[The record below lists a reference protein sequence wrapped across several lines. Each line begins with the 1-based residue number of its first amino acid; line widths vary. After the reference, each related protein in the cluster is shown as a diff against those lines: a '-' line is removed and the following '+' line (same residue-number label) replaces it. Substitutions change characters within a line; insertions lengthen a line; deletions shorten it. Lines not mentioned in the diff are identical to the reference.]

1 MSSRW
6 MRSGLALALAALFVG
21 VLTAVASAKPSES
34 AAGAQP
40 QTIAAGTL
48 NIYGYGP
55 GDDIQENRAS
65 YAARQ
70 MSDTDINRPA
80 GDFNDQVFLTRLASG
95 DVPDLV
101 RMSRP
106 RVGTYAARGVLRPV
120 GGCISQ
126 AVRKLYRV
134 GALRAMTYKGQLY
147 GLPEFTQ
154 PVTLTVNRSAANAAG
169 VSINDI
175 STTNKRKLLAAT
187 KKLVKI
193 SGGDLQRIGFDPK
206 IDSFIFFQLWLRWFG
221 NKYDVVSANGLKAQ
235 LNTPQAVAALAY
247 GVQLINA
254 QGGWNR
260 FNTFRNTFNF
270 FGRDNPFV
278 RDQLGA
284 SPLEAFFYNQ
294 FSNNSPDVDIV
305 AKFFTN
311 RKGGPISVVTGNG
324 WVVPKATKN
333 AAAACAYMKQVT
345 STQAW
350 LSAAKQRYDARKR
363 TGATFM
369 GLYTANAEADRKIL
383 EDIYQSFGKEQF
395 DRAVRVLVAA
405 GRFGFEMP
413 PSPGG
418 AQIVDA
424 TVAAIQRALNGQ
436 QTPKQALDQAQ
447 REAQRAID
455 ANK

>member
-1 MSSRW
+1 MSGRW
-6 MRSGLALALAALFVG
+6 KSGALLVLLGALS
-21 VLTAVASAKPSES
+21 VLVTTGFRN
-34 AAGAQP
+34 AG
-40 QTIAAGTL
+40 TAGTL

-55 GDDIQENRAS
+55 GDDVQENRAS

-70 MSDTDINRPA
+70 LPNTDVKRPA

-106 RVGTYAARGVLRPV
+106 RIGTYAAKGVLQSMNTCLPQ
-120 GGCISQ
+120 S
-126 AVRKLYRV
+126 VRRLYRV
-134 GALRAMTYKGQLY
+134 GALKAMTYRNQIY
-147 GLPEFTQ
+147 GVPEFTQ

-169 VSINDI
+169 VAIDDI
-175 STTNKRKLLAAT
+175 STTNKAKLLAAT
-187 KKLVKI
+187 RKLVKM
-193 SGGDLQRIGFDPK
+193 SGGDLSRIGFDPK
-206 IDSFIFFQLWLRWFG
+206 IDSFIFFMLWVKWFG
-221 NKYDVVSANGLKAQ
+221 NQYNVVSADGLKAQ
-235 LNTPQAVAALAY
+235 LNTPQAVAALTY
-247 GVQLINA
+247 GRQLVNA
-254 QGGWNR
+254 QGGWNK
-260 FNTFRNTFNF
+260 FNAFRSTLDF
-270 FGRDNPFV
+270 FGRQNPFV
-278 RDQLGA
+278 RDQVA
-284 SPLEAFFYNQ
+284 ATPLEAFFYNA

-311 RKGGPISVVTGNG
+311 RKGGAISVFSGNG
-324 WVVPKATKN
+324 WVVPRGSKN
-333 AAAACAYMKQVT
+333 AADACAYMKAVT

-350 LSAAKQRYDARKR
+350 LSAAKQRYDARRR

-424 TVAAIQRALNGQ
+424 TVAAIQRALSGQ

-455 ANK
+455 QNK

>member
-1 MSSRW
+1 MSG
-6 MRSGLALALAALFVG
+6 RSKSAALLVFLG
-21 VLTAVASAKPSES
+21 ALSVLVTTGFRTAS
-34 AAGAQP
+34 
-40 QTIAAGTL
+40 TAGTL

-55 GDDIQENRAS
+55 GDDVQENRAT
-65 YAARQ
+65 YAKQ
-70 MSDTDINRPA
+70 QLPNTDINRPA

-106 RVGTYAARGVLRPV
+106 RIGTYAAKGVLQSMNSCLPQ
-120 GGCISQ
+120 S
-126 AVRKLYRV
+126 VRRLYRV
-134 GALRAMTYKGQLY
+134 GALKAMTYKGQIY
-147 GLPEFTQ
+147 GVPEFTQ
-154 PVTLTVNRSAANAAG
+154 PVTLVVNRSAGNTSG
-169 VSINDI
+169 VNVNDI
-175 STTNKRKLLAAT
+175 STTNKAKLLAAT
-187 KKLVKI
+187 RKLVKMDG
-193 SGGDLQRIGFDPK
+193 SNLSRIGFDPK

-221 NKYDVVSANGLKAQ
+221 NKYDVVSADGLKAQ
-235 LNTPQAVAALAY
+235 LNTPQAVQALTY
-247 GVQLINA
+247 GRQLINA

-260 FNTFRNTFNF
+260 FNAYRNTFNF
-270 FGRDNPFV
+270 FGRDNPYV
-278 RDQLGA
+278 KDQLGA
-284 SPLEAFFYNQ
+284 SLLEAFYYNQ

-311 RKGGPISVVTGNG
+311 RRGGAISVVSGNG
-324 WVVPKATKN
+324 WVVPRGSKN
-333 AAAACAYMKQVT
+333 VADACAYMKAVT

-350 LSAAKQRYDARKR
+350 LLAAKQRYDARRR

-405 GRFGFEMP
+405 GRYGFEMP

-447 REAQRAID
+447 REAQRAIN